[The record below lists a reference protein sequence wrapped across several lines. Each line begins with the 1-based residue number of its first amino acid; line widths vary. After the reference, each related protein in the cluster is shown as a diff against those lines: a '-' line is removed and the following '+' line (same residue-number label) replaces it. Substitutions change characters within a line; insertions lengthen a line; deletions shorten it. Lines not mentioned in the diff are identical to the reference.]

1 MKIAWMALIALMLAT
16 ACISP
21 VRADEDEPNWKEK
34 FPNYELLGERKVDF
48 GGDKDTIE
56 VTGKEGR
63 FVSVLI
69 GVING
74 NLEMYDI
81 KFTFGNGDDYSP
93 EVRQTFKEG
102 ERSRQ
107 IDLPG
112 EARVIRK
119 VEFKYKSKLRR
130 GKATVKLFGK
140 PADAGADKPDK
151 GDNKPDNDKNWQDH
165 LPKSSEGYHF
175 LGSRVVSFGAD
186 RDTIEVT
193 AEEGKFTAIVLGVV
207 EGELE
212 MWDIKIDFRN
222 GDTTSPDVRANFG
235 EKTRSRVIDLPG
247 EARVIKKVTFFY
259 KSKLKEGKATIKLW
273 GKPAGVNDRYPGYS
287 HLGSREVDFGKDKDV
302 IIVGESKGKFTGFM
316 LEVENADLEL
326 KNIIITF
333 GNGKQHEVKTKL
345 EFDEGSRT
353 RQVDFPGDARTVE
366 RMVFEYSTKGI
377 RDGKATVNVYGK
389 EAK

>member
-1 MKIAWMALIALMLAT
+1 MKIAWMVLIALMLAT
-16 ACISP
+16 SCISP

-63 FVSVLI
+63 FESVLI

-119 VEFKYKSKLRR
+119 VEFKYKSKLRK

-140 PADAGADKPDK
+140 PGEAGKDDKPDK
-151 GDNKPDNDKNWQDH
+151 PGPDKGDWKDH
-165 LPKSSEGYHF
+165 LPKSSEGYQL
-175 LGSRVVSFGAD
+175 LGTRVVSFGTD

-193 AEEGKFTAIVLGVV
+193 AAEGRFTAIVIGVADA
-207 EGELE
+207 ELE
-212 MWDIKIDFRN
+212 MWDIKVDFRN
-222 GDTTSPDVRANFG
+222 DETLSPDVRANFD
-235 EKTRSRVIDLPG
+235 EKSRSRVIDLPG

-259 KSKLKEGKATIKLW
+259 KSKIRDGKATVKLY

-326 KNIIITF
+326 KNIVITF

>member
-1 MKIAWMALIALMLAT
+1 MKHAWMMLMAMMLLVT
-16 ACISP
+16 GFTPGMSQDDD
-21 VRADEDEPNWKEK
+21 RDWKDK

-48 GGDKDTIE
+48 VGDKDTIE

-63 FVSVLI
+63 FVSLMI
-69 GVING
+69 GVTDG
-74 NLEMYDI
+74 NLEMFDI
-81 KFTFGNGDDYSP
+81 KITFGNDETHEP
-93 EVRQTFKEG
+93 NVRQEFKQG
-102 ERSRQ
+102 ERTRQ

-140 PADAGADKPDK
+140 PADAGSGDKPDK
-151 GDNKPDNDKNWQDH
+151 PDAGKDWKEQ

-193 AEEGKFTAIVLGVV
+193 ANEGKFTAIVLGVV

-212 MWDIKIDFRN
+212 MWDIKIDFGN
-222 GDTTSPDVRANFG
+222 GETHSPNVRATF
-235 EKTRSRVIDLPG
+235 EAKTRSRVIDLPG

-259 KSKLKEGKATIKLW
+259 KSKLKEGKATVKLY
-273 GKPAGVNDRYPGYS
+273 GNPADVEKRYPNYK
-287 HLGSREVDFGKDKDV
+287 HLASREVDFGKDTDV
-302 IIVGESKGKFTGFM
+302 IVVGESKGSFKGFM
-316 LEVENADLEL
+316 VEVENADLEL
-326 KNIIITF
+326 KEIVITM
-333 GNGKQHEVKTKL
+333 GNGKQYEPKTRF

-353 RQVDFPGDARTVE
+353 RTIDFPGKEGRTIE
-366 RMVFEYSTKGI
+366 RMVFKYSTKGLK
-377 RDGKATVNVYGK
+377 DGKATINVYGK
-389 EAK
+389 E